1 MNVTLLHG
9 DCLDLLP
16 TLSSGSVDLV
26 LSDWPYGT
34 TACAWDSVIP
44 LDRLWPEIKR
54 VLKPRGAVVLTASQ
68 PFTTALISSNMA
80 WFKYCWV
87 WEKNIPTDFLNAK
100 NKPLK
105 THEDICI
112 FSPGTTAN
120 RSQRKMTYNP
130 QWRQGKGYR
139 VSSPHDRRI
148 GVIDKGTRKP
158 FAPCV
163 IESDGTYYPVSVLRF
178 KREQDR
184 LHPTQKPLALFEYLM
199 RTYSNP
205 GDVVLDNAFGSCTT
219 GEAAIRL
226 GRAFVGMER
235 DPGYYAIG
243 AARCAAA
250 QAAYQPALL
259 EVAP

>member
-1 MNVTLLHG
+1 MPASSSEAVRLLHG

-16 TLSSGSVDLV
+16 TLPARSVDLV

-68 PFTTALISSNMA
+68 PFTTVLINSNLD
-80 WFKYCWV
+80 WFRYCWV
-87 WEKNIPTDFLNAK
+87 WRKSRPNGFLDANR
-100 NKPLK
+100 KPMK
-105 THEDICI
+105 AHEDIAVFYPRQC
-112 FSPGTTAN
+112 
-120 RSQRKMTYNP
+120 TYNP
-130 QWRQGKGYR
+130 QGLRLVSKPNRNTGRENVYGKVKPGYQQE
-139 VSSPHDRRI
+139 VTYT
-148 GVIDKGTRKP
+148 GY
-158 FAPCV
+158 PC
-163 IESDGTYYPVSVLRF
+163 SVL
-178 KREQDR
+178 EYPSISNG

-226 GRAFVGMER
+226 QRAFIGMER
-235 DPGYYAIG
+235 DETYFNLG

-250 QAAYQPALL
+250 HAAPVQAVLL
-259 EVAP
+259 DVAQ

>member
-1 MNVTLLHG
+1 MSVQLWQG

-16 TLSSGSVDLV
+16 TLPAHSVDLV

-54 VLKPRGAVVLTASQ
+54 VLKPRGAVVLTAAQ
-68 PFTTALISSNMA
+68 PFTTTLIMSNRA
-80 WFKYCWV
+80 WFRYAWV
-87 WEKNIPTDFLNAK
+87 WDKVNLFTNQMNAK
-100 NKPLK
+100 TRPMRQ
-105 THEDICI
+105 HEDVLV
-112 FSPGTTAN
+112 FYAEQP
-120 RSQRKMTYNP
+120 TYNP
-130 QWRQGKGYR
+130 QWRVGQPYKTRRRSQIEAYAITPRDGVNETGLMHPGTVIAIPGRNPKEQG
-139 VSSPHDRRI
+139 
-148 GVIDKGTRKP
+148 
-158 FAPCV
+158 
-163 IESDGTYYPVSVLRF
+163 
-178 KREQDR
+178 

-226 GRAFVGMER
+226 QRAFIGTEKEA
-235 DPGYYAIG
+235 PYFAIG

-259 EVAP
+259 EVR